1 MSSIPCMFAG
11 AKAFALPLFVCGSL
25 MLSHTTPIAAQPTA
39 AQTLQPVVVTATRSE
54 TPVGRTLADVT
65 VIDSQAIQDAGTSS
79 LPELLRDAGG
89 IEMSQNGGAGSVSG
103 IFVRGTKTAQTL
115 FLVDGMRIEYPLSGS
130 GLPEFL
136 PLSAIDRI
144 EVVRGPASALYG
156 SGAMGGVVQIFTRRA
171 EVDGWRPFASAG
183 VGSRGTRDLQAGF
196 TSAAG
201 ATSMSL
207 SASHQSTDGFEATFA
222 GSPDYQ
228 RDHDRNRQNS
238 LSASLT
244 HRLAPQWDVGASLL
258 FNDGLVE
265 YDDAFSTPQTA
276 VQDYRSSALSMYL
289 RGRPTTGWLTELRL
303 GHTALDFD
311 FAAFTFSPRTDSRT
325 IAWQNTLDAGDGK
338 VLLGIESLDQRI
350 DGEGLTRGGAFAY
363 TRDERDTDSV
373 FGGYERRFGDHTLR
387 GTVRRD
393 RITDVGS
400 ETTGALAWGWKFRP
414 RWLLRASY
422 GTAFRAPTFD
432 DLYSPFLANPAL
444 RPEKSRGYELAAEYR
459 NNGSTLSAIAFG
471 SRIEDAI
478 ELDGSFTP
486 QNLAKARVQG
496 LTLEGRRALGAWV
509 LRASATAQDTEGERV
524 DTLTGVRTRDEL
536 IRRAPYYGSG
546 SVERR
551 DGAWRFGAQAI
562 VQGRRFDTL
571 GQRMGGY
578 LFVDAWSAYGFAR
591 DWELFARLGNAFDR
605 EYETA
610 AGFRTGPR
618 TLFVGVRY
626 AAR

>member
-1 MSSIPCMFAG
+1 MSSFRCKCAG
-11 AKAFALPLFVCGSL
+11 AKAFALPLLACGSL
-25 MLSHTTPIAAQPTA
+25 IFSSLAPLS
-39 AQTLQPVVVTATRSE
+39 AQTLPSVVVTATRSE
-54 TPVGRTLADVT
+54 TPIERTLSDVT
-65 VIDSQAIQDAGTSS
+65 VIDTQTIRDAGTSS

-89 IEMSQNGGAGSVSG
+89 IEMSQNGGTGSVSG

-156 SGAMGGVVQIFTRRA
+156 SGAMGGVVQIFTRKA
-171 EVDGWRPFASAG
+171 EADGWRPFASAG

-196 TSAAG
+196 TAAAG
-201 ATSMSL
+201 ATRASL
-207 SASHQSTDGFEATFA
+207 SASHQSTDGFEATFSD
-222 GSPDYQ
+222 SPDHQ
-228 RDHDRNRQNS
+228 RDRDRNRQNS

-244 HRLAPQWDVGASLL
+244 HRLTANWDVGASLL

-265 YDDAFSTPQTA
+265 YDDAFSTPETA
-276 VQDYRSSALSMYL
+276 VQDYRASALSMYA
-289 RGRPTTGWLTELRL
+289 RGRPLSGWQTELRF
-303 GHTALDFD
+303 GHTSLDFD

-325 IAWQNTLDAGDGK
+325 ITWQNTIDVGEGK
-338 VLLGIESLDQRI
+338 VLFGVESLDQRI

-363 TRDERDTDSV
+363 THDQRDTDSV

-387 GTVRRD
+387 GILRRD
-393 RITDVGS
+393 RIDDIGS
-400 ETTGALAWGWKFRP
+400 ETTGTLAWGWRFRP
-414 RWLLRASY
+414 HWLLRASY

-444 RPEKSRGYELAAEYR
+444 RPEKSRGYELATEYR
-459 NNGSTLSAIAFG
+459 NNGSVFRAVAFG

-478 ELDGSFTP
+478 ELDGSFVP
-486 QNLAKARVQG
+486 QNLASARVRG
-496 LTLEGRRALGAWV
+496 VTFEGRRALGAWIV
-509 LRASATAQDTEGERV
+509 RASATAQDTEGERV
-524 DTLTGVRTRDEL
+524 DPLTGVRTREEL

-551 DGAWRFGAQAI
+551 DGSWRYGAQVI
-562 VQGRRFDTL
+562 GQGRRFDTL
-571 GQRMGGY
+571 GQRMGAY
-578 LFVDAWSAYGFAR
+578 LFVDAWSAYSFAR
-591 DWELFARLGNAFDR
+591 DWELFARLGNAFAR

-618 TLFVGVRY
+618 TVFVGVRY